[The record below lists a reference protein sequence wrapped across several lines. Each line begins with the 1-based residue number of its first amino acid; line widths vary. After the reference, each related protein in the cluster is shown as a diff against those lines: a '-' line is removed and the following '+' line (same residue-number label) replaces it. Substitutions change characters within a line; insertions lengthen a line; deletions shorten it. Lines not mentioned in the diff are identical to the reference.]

1 MVERAWEYRWLYRK
15 RDEENSSRK
24 QRREIEKR
32 RKSNI
37 LEETSIYLRLN
48 HFLKVNN
55 LRLS

>member
-37 LEETSIYLRLN
+37 LEETSIYLT
-48 HFLKVNN
+48 
-55 LRLS
+55 